1 MPATITPGGGMGGG
15 EKDYIS
21 YTVSA
26 PSGRGTA
33 LFSTDGRC
41 LLLIFYICEALKCI
55 VH

>member
-1 MPATITPGGGMGGG
+1 MQPDIPKYGKGTVTPGGGVGGG

-33 LFSTDGRC
+33 LFSTDGIHYYHLC
-41 LLLIFYICEALKCI
+41 TI
-55 VH
+55 